1 MDGPKTVSS
10 KEFLNQQCNSLGH
23 ASVLHSSVD
32 EAGPRLLQSS
42 PPLEGGGL
50 VQVLVLVCTPPPQ
63 VFEHAP

>member
-1 MDGPKTVSS
+1 M
-10 KEFLNQQCNSLGH
+10 QCNSLGH
-23 ASVLHSSVD
+23 ASVLHSLVD

-63 VFEHAP
+63 DFEHAP